1 MQGYLFSRPLA
12 KDEIEEMRI
21 SESTSAA
28 AKKSSPH

>member
-12 KDEIEEMRI
+12 KDKIEETLI